1 MSGYAHQWA
10 KRQRVGDSSAKT
22 LLKTYANWA
31 AEDYSTWV
39 TNDELELDTELNI
52 QTIRRARSKL
62 IELGYLLETDKRLG
76 RTQSIIIYQMLAP
89 IGATI
94 VQSVDPRNGKT
105 ISLSP
110 PTLEEYVAKRGEKAS
125 HSKARRSK
133 GGEISSPS
141 NIQAPTNPNSSP
153 SKSHV
158 EGGEIS
164 PEAPPNFDTK
174 IALVEK
180 EKNLDQKLAR
190 PSSRVALH
198 EQLRKLEL
206 PELISADVW
215 GMWCEHREAKEKQAD
230 IPWTHVAAAV
240 SIKKLVKLAAA
251 GQTPEVTVEES
262 AFRGWTGLFLL
273 KPESG
278 GAAANSGVAIASDW
292 WKTSTG
298 IETRG
303 KQLAVVQQATE
314 NFSHFKARVFKA
326 AGPGEWM
333 EDMLRTVGRESEER
347 YEQLYAYFNDVPR
360 DKNGNQ
366 EAA

>member
-89 IGATI
+89 AGATI

-110 PTLEEYVAKRGEKAS
+110 PTLEEYIAKRGEKSS
-125 HSKARRSK
+125 HSKTRRAK
-133 GGEISSPS
+133 GDENSSPS
-141 NIQAPTNPNSSP
+141 NIQGATNPTSSP

-174 IALVEK
+174 IALVEQ
-180 EKNLDQKLAR
+180 EKNVDQQLAR
-190 PSSRVALH
+190 RSSRVALH
-198 EQLRKLEL
+198 DELRQLAL
-206 PELISADVW
+206 PEGIPADVW
-215 GMWCEHREAKEKQAD
+215 EMWCEHREAKHKDA
-230 IPWTHVAAAV
+230 PWTRGAARV
-240 SIKKLVKLAAA
+240 SIKKLLKLASA
-251 GQTPEVTVEES
+251 GQTPEVTVEE
-262 AFRGWTGLFLL
+262 AVLRGWTGLFTV
-273 KPESG
+273 KTDGIAQAASG
-278 GAAANSGVAIASDW
+278 SQAIAADW
-292 WKTSTG
+292 WKTSSG
-298 IETRG
+298 IEARAA
-303 KQLAVVQQATE
+303 QLSVAKKDGET
-314 NFSHFKARVFKA
+314 FMHFKVRVFKA

-347 YEQLYAYFNDVPR
+347 YEQLYAYFNDIPR
-360 DKNGNQ
+360 DKNGNT